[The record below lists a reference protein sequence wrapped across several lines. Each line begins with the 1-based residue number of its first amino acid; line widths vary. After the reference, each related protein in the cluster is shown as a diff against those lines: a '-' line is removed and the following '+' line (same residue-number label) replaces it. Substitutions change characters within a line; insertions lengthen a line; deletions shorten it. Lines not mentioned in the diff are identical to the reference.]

1 GNWDYDLN
9 NAAVQFLDA
18 GETAT
23 DTYTFTVT
31 NQDGATE
38 TQTVTITITGADDAM
53 TVGGTNTGNVT
64 EDGSLTAT
72 GTLTAADI
80 DTTDN
85 PLAYTVVT
93 NQAGDNGFGDFSI
106 DAAGNWDYDLN
117 NASPAVQALD
127 AGETLTDTYTFTVT
141 NQDGVTE
148 TQTVSVTVTGTNDAP
163 VITSDGS
170 GATASINVPENTTAV
185 TTVNVSDVDASD
197 SQYYS
202 LSGVDASLFSID
214 ASGNLSFN
222 TAPDFEE
229 PHDANADGIYQLT
242 VTTTDSEGATDSQDL
257 TITVTNVD
265 EGAPFA
271 VADSDTANEGDSAV
285 TGNVLANDTIED
297 APGTVTAAEDDDG
310 DAITIGAAFTTDEGG
325 TLTINSDGSYSYTP
339 PAVVN
344 DIGGVTES
352 FMYTVTDA
360 DGDTDTELLV
370 IQVDN
375 ERVAVFTDSYV
386 SGVTYTTSSG
396 LTGITG
402 DAGVPGSF
410 KYRPGDTVTFSV
422 GDVTVGE
429 FSAGVIQNNI
439 LFLQDIAGVALS
451 DVNNN
456 YVENMAIFLQALDD
470 DLVDNTPGDGTLQ
483 TNDLAN
489 ADSSFDN
496 GINITQ
502 AVRDA
507 FTGYIDSTTGGALN
521 LANAGKEMLSQ
532 ALAAVDIEFTRDS
545 ERHVS
550 GQNVFETIAMQ
561 HVADTIDDLA
571 GARGP
576 VSYDA
581 RTVDVLDIPGGTI
594 EYNFNN
600 LVGEILFDVA
610 DILEGATGKQV
621 VNGNL
626 KVYNISLGAGFE
638 DIGVIENRGG
648 GQYAIVLNAGVDQY
662 DLEGLTLDYR
672 VEDWTVFQDITS
684 SAQDQYK
691 SHLSATIPDV
701 TEDVGFNQFTLN
713 SELTF
718 GTDQTLYIDFTSELL
733 SSQLGYAVAEYGDDY
748 LVPLEYSNDGGVTW
762 QTMQQTRIEVNEL
775 GVPRPVFS
783 FVLEA
788 GNDAVDIRVPVFDD
802 VAIEDPVEYFDATVT
817 GDNVYD
823 EHLQFGIID
832 NDVTPVTGIDI
843 DFVYVR
849 EDDGQ
854 AVLTLTL
861 NQASA
866 QTVTVDYSTAP
877 LGAQAGSDY
886 QHVTGT
892 VTFAPGETSQ
902 TISIPIINDFVIEAN
917 PNPEL
922 FVVNLSNAVNAGL
935 LDPQATV
942 RIFDDDAP
950 FTLSLNL
957 DIDPVTGDNF
967 INDDETGDTIDI
979 SGSVIGTGF
988 QTGQVYLTINGQVY
1002 QTNLQPDGN
1011 YTVAVSADDLLN
1023 DDDLTIDAVVY
1034 GYSPTGEQGTAS
1046 ASESYILDS
1055 IPTGTP
1061 DSDTASEGG
1070 ATISGNV
1077 VSNDISPDG
1086 PITITAA
1093 VDDDGDIITVGTPF
1107 NTDRGGILTINSDGT
1122 YTYTPPALG
1131 TVPVAGISESFTV
1144 TLTDADGD
1152 STQST
1157 LTIAVTNTDQPVSP
1171 QGDTNTAKE
1180 AGPAVSGNVLTND
1193 NIPDGGGSVVSV
1205 INAGGGNIPL
1215 GTQFTTANGGKLT
1228 INANGSYTY
1237 TPPPQGSVPTAGL
1250 SESFTYTVR
1259 DADGDTNQAVLN
1271 ILVTDNDLTPTATPD
1286 TRTVAEGG
1294 AAVTGNVRTNDVF
1307 PDGVGP
1313 VTAAVDDDGHTITIG
1328 SAFTTDAGGILIIN
1342 SNGSYSYTPP
1352 ALGTVPTAGLTE
1364 VFTYTVTDAD
1374 GDAVQST
1381 LTLTVNNTDTQ
1392 IIANND
1398 SVTAREGGSIRTG
1411 NIFANDIVRDGPASV
1426 ASVVYGGQQVTIG
1439 STFTT
1444 TSGGR
1449 LTLNADGTFTYRP
1462 PVQGAVPSA
1471 GLTDT
1476 FTVQVRDADGDI
1488 SQSSL
1493 SFVVANNIV
1502 NDQSNTGRPPGN
1514 QQGGGAQAPNVNV
1527 DTNPDFAPSVGAPE
1541 SISDNIQVAV
1551 VTGTNQP
1558 QQPQVQTPQIPD
1570 IADLQQSNQ
1579 ILLTGNL
1586 QDQVIETGELT
1597 VSIQN
1602 AFQHTDPTE
1611 SLRITAT
1618 LEDGSPLPEYIQY
1631 DESSQQ
1637 FILNADM
1644 ANAQGITQETI
1655 VVRAEDSQGNA
1666 TDARFNVFAPAATG
1680 ANTEALNTL
1689 SDGGIISMVGD
1700 LQDQVL
1706 AGGRTT
1712 YQVSDAFLH
1721 SDPAEV
1727 LNITARL
1734 EDGSE
1739 LPDYIQ
1745 YDSNSQEFTLDSEA
1759 AAAAG
1764 VEGEVVV
1771 VVTAEDSQGNA
1782 ATSRFSVVDAN
1793 TAAATGTGIQT
1804 TDTGPADTAE
1814 ASRLTLVSRP
1824 LDQRVE
1830 IDQQMIV
1837 VSIADNFQ
1845 HTNPLETLTINARLA
1860 DGSPLPGYIVFDQD
1874 NREFFIDGEMAR
1886 ALGINELEVIVEAED
1901 SEGNSVVTRFRV
1913 MVDAAEIE
1921 LEGETDAAAE
1931 GDETVMEDTEAAA
1944 EGEDNI
1950 ESDQDLALTSEW
1962 ESLELVAQG
1971 DAELQ
1976 DLLAA
1981 LAESDAEMDDELRD
1995 FAKENLNNQVLR
2007 AGEFGYQQEKMELKT
2022 LLEKIFSRG

>member
-1 GNWDYDLN
+1 
-9 NAAVQFLDA
+9 
-18 GETAT
+18 
-23 DTYTFTVT
+23 
-31 NQDGATE
+31 
-38 TQTVTITITGADDAM
+38 M
-53 TVGGTNTGNVT
+53 TVGGTTTGNVT
-64 EDGSLTAT
+64 EDGLLTAT

-93 NQAGDNGFGDFSI
+93 NQVGDNGFGDFSI
-106 DAAGNWDYDLN
+106 DASGNWDYDLN
-117 NASPAVQALD
+117 NSLPAIQALD
-127 AGETLTDTYTFTVT
+127 AGETLTDTYTFTIT
-141 NQDGVTE
+141 NQDGATE

-197 SQYYS
+197 SQSYL

-229 PHDANADGIYQLT
+229 PHDANADGIYQVT

-265 EGAPFA
+265 EAP
-271 VADSDTANEGDSAV
+271 VPIADSNSATEAGGNV
-285 TGNVLANDTIED
+285 TGNVLGNDTYEGV
-297 APGTVTAAEDDDG
+297 ATVTNVTDDDG
-310 DAITIGAAFTTDEGG
+310 DTITIGAAFTTDAGG

-339 PAVVN
+339 PVQGDVPP
-344 DIGGVTES
+344 GGLTEV
-352 FMYTVTDA
+352 FTYTVA
-360 DGDTDTELLV
+360 DGD
-370 IQVDN
+370 
-375 ERVAVFTDSYV
+375 
-386 SGVTYTTSSG
+386 
-396 LTGITG
+396 
-402 DAGVPGSF
+402 
-410 KYRPGDTVTFSV
+410 GDTAQSTL
-422 GDVTVGE
+422 
-429 FSAGVIQNNI
+429 NI
-439 LFLQDIAGVALS
+439 F
-451 DVNNN
+451 VNNN
-456 YVENMAIFLQALDD
+456 DQPVSAVADS
-470 DLVDNTPGDGTLQ
+470 
-483 TNDLAN
+483 AN
-489 ADSSFDN
+489 A
-496 GINITQ
+496 
-502 AVRDA
+502 AE
-507 FTGYIDSTTGGALN
+507 
-521 LANAGKEMLSQ
+521 AG
-532 ALAAVDIEFTRDS
+532 AAVT
-545 ERHVS
+545 
-550 GQNVFETIAMQ
+550 GNVISN
-561 HVADTIDDLA
+561 DT
-571 GARGP
+571 
-576 VSYDA
+576 
-581 RTVDVLDIPGGTI
+581 
-594 EYNFNN
+594 
-600 LVGEILFDVA
+600 
-610 DILEGATGKQV
+610 
-621 VNGNL
+621 
-626 KVYNISLGAGFE
+626 
-638 DIGVIENRGG
+638 
-648 GQYAIVLNAGVDQY
+648 
-662 DLEGLTLDYR
+662 
-672 VEDWTVFQDITS
+672 
-684 SAQDQYK
+684 AQDAP
-691 SHLSATIPDV
+691 ATIN
-701 TEDVGFNQFTLN
+701 T
-713 SELTF
+713 
-718 GTDQTLYIDFTSELL
+718 
-733 SSQLGYAVAEYGDDY
+733 
-748 LVPLEYSNDGGVTW
+748 
-762 QTMQQTRIEVNEL
+762 
-775 GVPRPVFS
+775 
-783 FVLEA
+783 
-788 GNDAVDIRVPVFDD
+788 
-802 VAIEDPVEYFDATVT
+802 
-817 GDNVYD
+817 
-823 EHLQFGIID
+823 
-832 NDVTPVTGIDI
+832 
-843 DFVYVR
+843 
-849 EDDGQ
+849 
-854 AVLTLTL
+854 
-861 NQASA
+861 
-866 QTVTVDYSTAP
+866 
-877 LGAQAGSDY
+877 
-886 QHVTGT
+886 
-892 VTFAPGETSQ
+892 
-902 TISIPIINDFVIEAN
+902 
-917 PNPEL
+917 
-922 FVVNLSNAVNAGL
+922 
-935 LDPQATV
+935 
-942 RIFDDDAP
+942 
-950 FTLSLNL
+950 
-957 DIDPVTGDNF
+957 
-967 INDDETGDTIDI
+967 
-979 SGSVIGTGF
+979 
-988 QTGQVYLTINGQVY
+988 
-1002 QTNLQPDGN
+1002 
-1011 YTVAVSADDLLN
+1011 
-1023 DDDLTIDAVVY
+1023 
-1034 GYSPTGEQGTAS
+1034 
-1046 ASESYILDS
+1046 
-1055 IPTGTP
+1055 
-1061 DSDTASEGG
+1061 
-1070 ATISGNV
+1070 
-1077 VSNDISPDG
+1077 
-1086 PITITAA
+1086 A
-1093 VDDDGDIITVGTPF
+1093 VDDDGDTITIGTAFTTDAGGSLILNSDGSYSYTPPPQGSVPPGGLTEVFTYTVSDVDGDTDQATLTIVVLDNDLAPIVSNDSASATEGGTVSTGNIFANDLIGDGPGSVISVTDDDGDIVPVGSPF
-1107 NTDRGGILTINSDGT
+1107 TTDNGGTLTINSNGT
-1122 YTYTPPALG
+1122 YSYTPPAQGAVGVSGL
-1131 TVPVAGISESFTV
+1131 TEIFTI
-1144 TLTDADGD
+1144 TLADADGD
-1152 STQST
+1152 TASSS
-1157 LTIAVTNTDQPVSP
+1157 LTFTVANNDLPVSP

-1205 INAGGGNIPL
+1205 SNAGGGNIPL